1 MTSQSPKEFYHVYA
15 SLVTGSYSERQNEWE
30 FNLSEEQLEQR
41 ILAPYRKAESMVIE
55 GRVIPNDG
63 SFRIRIFG
71 TDRSVNSANDFRP
84 HTQYEVT
91 SEFITQPPGSELEER
106 SPTSQ
111 VRPAA
116 NVREVFVIHG
126 RNLDA
131 RDALFEFLRAIDLH
145 PLEWSEVV
153 QATGRPSPYVGEIL
167 DAAFSKAHAVVAL
180 FTPDDEARL
189 GETYRTKNEPA
200 HETQLTGQA
209 RPNVLFEAGMAMARN
224 QDRTVLVEL
233 GDLRPFSDLAGRHV
247 VRMDNTSQRRQEL
260 AQRLE
265 IAGCPVNLE
274 GTEWHSAGDFGEVL
288 GKIDEQRE
296 SSQRDSVHGAESIAS
311 TTLADDAWVLL
322 KEAANDGDG
331 LGPVHTNAA
340 HRR

>member
-55 GRVIPNDG
+55 GRVIPWNDG

-265 IAGCPVNLE
+265 HCK
-274 GTEWHSAGDFGEVL
+274 
-288 GKIDEQRE
+288 GK
-296 SSQRDSVHGAESIAS
+296 S
-311 TTLADDAWVLL
+311 
-322 KEAANDGDG
+322 
-331 LGPVHTNAA
+331 
-340 HRR
+340 